1 MNSSSIVEIIIIG
14 LWILSIWYWY
24 RHYKIRGQNTAIGV
38 IIAILFSGLAIFA
51 MIIDA
56 PLRAI
61 FSKEKFGPCP
71 NCGKTKLIRQ
81 NDSQADHVAQPICPN
96 CKAVVGSIPG
106 LVPAAPSISKQIEE
120 LQGLLAKGIL
130 TQEEFNSKKTE
141 LLQRM

>member
-1 MNSSSIVEIIIIG
+1 MNNSPILSIIVFG
-14 LWILSIWYWY
+14 LWILAIWYWY
-24 RHYKIRGQNTAIGV
+24 RHYKIRGQNAVLGV
-38 IIAILFSGLAIFA
+38 LIAIVFSGLAIFA

-56 PLRAI
+56 PLRAL

-106 LVPAAPSISKQIEE
+106 LVPASPSISKQIEE
-120 LQGLLAKGIL
+120 LQELLTKGIL
-130 TQEEFNSKKTE
+130 SQEEFNSKKTE
-141 LLQRM
+141 LLKRM